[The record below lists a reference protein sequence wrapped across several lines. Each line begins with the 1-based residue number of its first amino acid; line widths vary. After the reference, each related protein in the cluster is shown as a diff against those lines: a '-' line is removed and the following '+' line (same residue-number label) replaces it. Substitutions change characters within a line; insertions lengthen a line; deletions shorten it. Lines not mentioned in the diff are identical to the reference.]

1 MPRSPLGLPP
11 PIENYLNAQSDE
23 HPALA
28 ALRVKTEPMKGAAM
42 QIAPNQAEFI
52 CWLLKTIGA
61 KRTIEVGVF
70 TGYSTLATALELPAD
85 GKILACDVSEEWTAI
100 AREYWEL
107 AGVAHKIELVLQPAI
122 ETLHERILSGESK
135 GYDFAF
141 IDADKENY
149 QSYFEACVRLVRPG
163 GVIMLD
169 NMLWG
174 GSVAGTSRQDTS
186 TRALREVNRRVLAD
200 TRVRANLVP
209 IGDGLLL
216 ATVL

>member
-1 MPRSPLGLPP
+1 MPRSPLGLSN
-11 PIENYLNAQSDE
+11 PIEYYLNAQRAE
-23 HPALA
+23 HPALV
-28 ALRVKTEPMKGAAM
+28 ALRAKTQPLQWSRM

-52 CWLLKTIGA
+52 RWLLKTLAA

-70 TGYSTLATALELPAD
+70 TGYSTLATALELPED

-100 AREYWEL
+100 GREYWEL
-107 AGVAHKIELVLQPAI
+107 AGVAHKIELVLKPAI
-122 ETLHERILSGESK
+122 ETLNERILAGESNA
-135 GYDFAF
+135 YDFAF

-149 QSYFEACVRLVRPG
+149 QVYFESCVRLVRPG

-174 GSVAGTSRQDTS
+174 GAVAGSTRQDAD
-186 TRALREVNRRVLAD
+186 TRALREVNRRVLVDA
-200 TRVRANLVP
+200 RVHACLAPV
-209 IGDGLLL
+209 GDGLLL